1 MQTVSIFWINM
12 FLSVLC
18 MLLKAFVSCNIFR
31 FLSLQG
37 KRFLGARFLSFFFF
51 YARKS
56 TMLKLQKREGN
67 RASQRQQGRGWG
79 ERQENAV
86 FFLPSPSLLS
96 FFRPSTYPK
105 GCYFYSPQCSFVR
118 ISKTAA
124 TIIQT

>member
-1 MQTVSIFWINM
+1 M

-31 FLSLQG
+31 FLCLQR
-37 KRFLGARFLSFFFF
+37 KRFLGVRFFFF
-51 YARKS
+51 YFFFFARKS

-105 GCYFYSPQCSFVR
+105 CCYFYSPQCSFVR